1 MKPMNQR
8 LAQFGI
14 IGISAILT
22 ITAGLF
28 AFQTVSQWNQASVL
42 TTPSEEDG
50 SVSYEKRISKGDELF
65 EYGYIEEALTEYAYA
80 AQLEP
85 EKAEVYTK
93 LSLGYK
99 AVGDFEKAKLNAEKA
114 YTLDPSDE
122 TVATYAHSLLDLL
135 APDQA
140 STLLTEATG
149 ENQALS
155 YVRGLLAIVQED
167 AGQAQAEFEK
177 ALSLS
182 GKISP
187 ALLQN
192 LVNAYTTY
200 NSAQG
205 SDTSYRDA
213 LICKALIDAEEYVL
227 AQELALKTLN
237 QKNDYRDVWM
247 LLGYAQ
253 LELKNYLGAEDSF
266 RSAKKI
272 DSTKPEVH
280 YFLASTLA
288 LEGKHQESIGEMELA
303 LLYGFEPESE
313 AYKNIAE
320 SQSALGNA
328 QEALSAY
335 EAMLNVDAST
345 VNEFIEPIE
354 TAIEEVKDLD
364 RALTLAQKAL
374 TTFPSEAM
382 SHTLLAQVYLAK
394 GETDLANDSIQTAF
408 DINPNLAEAHL
419 IAGQVREQESNTE
432 GAKWEYKKAFELS
445 KAGDEINQE
454 SATRYNLLMNSA
466 NPEQ

>member
-14 IGISAILT
+14 IGVSAILT
-22 ITAGLF
+22 ISAGLF

-42 TTPSEEDG
+42 TAPNEESG

-80 AQLEP
+80 AELEP
-85 EKAEVYTK
+85 DQAEVFQK

-99 AVGDFEKAKLNAEKA
+99 ALGDFEKAKLNAESA

-122 TVATYAHSLLDLL
+122 YIALYAHSLLDVLNPEQATELL
-135 APDQA
+135 
-140 STLLTEATG
+140 SKGVG
-149 ENQALS
+149 ENQNLS

-167 AGQAQAEFEK
+167 AETAQAEFEK

-192 LVNAYTTY
+192 LVNAYATY

-213 LICKALIDAEEYVL
+213 LVCKALIDAEEYVL
-227 AQELALKTLN
+227 ARELALKTLN

-253 LELKNYLGAEDSF
+253 LELNDLPSAEDSF

-280 YFLASTLA
+280 YFLANTLF
-288 LEGKHQESIGEMELA
+288 LEEKFQESIEEMELA

-313 AYKNIAE
+313 AYKKIAE
-320 SQSALGNA
+320 SHSSLGNA
-328 QEALSAY
+328 EEALSAY
-335 EAMLNVDAST
+335 EAMLNGNPNT
-345 VNEFIEPIE
+345 INEFIEPIQ
-354 TAIEEVKDLD
+354 TAIEQVKDLD

-394 GETDLANDSIQTAF
+394 GEIDLANDSIQTAF

-419 IAGQVREQESNTE
+419 IAGKVREQQSNTE

-445 KAGDEINQE
+445 TPGDEINQE
-454 SATRYNLLMNSA
+454 SATRYNLLINLA